1 MDKKWT
7 LLIAVVILWWV
18 ANTIVSIISKKL
30 MIDGSP
36 VTSGVTNWTP
46 AFVDLRWIE
55 LTAFQLLF
63 GGTVA
68 MIWLRT
74 TGNRNNAATNSN
86 AKASKYTVVAAIIIN
101 LVGNLATNAAY
112 ATISSSSTQV
122 IKSFEPIFIFTL
134 LRCFYKEEEENLTY
148 IALSSVTLM
157 SLGASMFVV
166 GDSSFNVW
174 GVGAA
179 VVSNIAFAV
188 RNILLKK
195 LYTLRENSLQT
206 YAIISFYGGMFI
218 LPVVL
223 LMLGNKV
230 VFLKT
235 LPGATLRTEYA
246 VSSFFHFVY
255 NLASISVLRVGP
267 LSHSLLNLSE
277 RVIVI
282 LANIIFF
289 SIPFSLIMA
298 FGFLVFLLG
307 LVMYH
312 LKSLK
317 RHALKLFNIKY
328 NSLRCI
334 IVCISSISLV
344 LVFSGLLVYHNSSS
358 KENVNYVNIN
368 KKCKILE
375 KQQYMTTS
383 WVYSK
388 ELPKEVV
395 SNINS
400 MHFLNPNT
408 FLCVY
413 CGTSQCIKAIT
424 DLKNHLIDSEFLV
437 IPKILKDTPLES
449 WFSRHP
455 INKVLVGPE
464 FENHLQEVVQ
474 LALQWHCGG
483 LYFNPTLSVK
493 NFIMPSQPHN
503 AWISSRTNNL
513 TKQTFKFEISN
524 FSSHHPFVAQLM
536 ENYVK
541 DYPKFGDI
549 SHSTWPLAF
558 DFQRTIRD
566 TFAKFC
572 SSNSNTCP
580 TIITQHVS
588 ELNFSRKSSHHFAT
602 LTYDQHVAKYKGA
615 NLGNEIQGFP
625 GLQFLPYVNKF
636 LERDNL
642 DQSKGTG
649 HVTVF
654 FNAWW
659 GDRKTSWPPP
669 SNIDPL
675 LLSIHLDSEFIPII
689 KKNLEYFRN
698 KAPIGSKDIETLH
711 ILHNLLGPDAAYFS
725 GCLTLLLKNPNQ
737 ISSNHRKDIYLVDV
751 KSDYESLLPVQIRE
765 KAIKIEQYITGD
777 EKDDNMKRFSAA
789 YNLIEKYSRASIVI
803 TQRIHA
809 ALPCV
814 AMGTPVIF
822 INSPYLK
829 GGGGSDTKPS
839 PRTTGL
845 LSLFHTL
852 DMYTMSVEDAKEWLS
867 TFNWQDPPPNPDVGK
882 LMRIRATAWD
892 VIRQR
897 SYFYDASQK
906 FGLIPFSPPPVAEKK
921 ELLFHLVFTTTSKST
936 VSVFGSTKS
945 VSGAFNWR
953 HFRTLESIFYHHPFA
968 KVIIHSNTL
977 LQRQFNVLTEVGY
990 NVEVLAYT
998 LEDLVKDTPAASFVG
1013 DKLKSATGGKYWYAH
1028 ESDLIRL
1035 LVLYKWG
1042 GVYID
1047 TDVILVHSFDNLKLN
1062 KLVWHDLGGT
1072 GLNNGVMM
1080 FEKDH
1085 TFLRDCLK
1093 EFALTY
1099 RSDDWSYNG
1108 PRLLTR
1114 ILGKWKDANGLY
1126 QQNGSDV
1133 QIMEKNAFYMF
1144 SFDVVE
1150 EQCFQDTS
1158 ESSFAEHMKTMKEKA
1173 YGVHLAS
1180 KMTGLEGMESK
1191 LKEKTFCK
1199 YILNEFCVL
1208 CNRIY

>member
-7 LLIAVVILWWV
+7 LLFAVVILWWV
-18 ANTIVSIISKKL
+18 ANTIVSIVSKKL
-30 MIDGSP
+30 MIDGSL
-36 VTSGVTNWTP
+36 VTSGVTNWIP

-74 TGNRNNAATNSN
+74 TGNRNISISQH
-86 AKASKYTVVAAIIIN
+86 AKASKYTVVAAIIAN

-134 LRCFYKEEEENLTY
+134 MRCFYKEEEENLTY

-166 GDSSFNVW
+166 GDNSFNVW

-195 LYTLRENSLQT
+195 LYTFRENSFQT
-206 YAIISFYGGMFI
+206 YAIISFYGGIFI

-246 VSSFFHFVY
+246 VSSFFYFVY
-255 NLASISVLRVGP
+255 NLASISVLQSVGP
-267 LSHSLLNLSE
+267 LSHSLFNLTE

-289 SIPFSLIMA
+289 SIPFSLIVVL
-298 FGFLVFLLG
+298 GFLVFLLG

-317 RHALKLFNIKY
+317 PHVFKLFNIKC
-328 NSLRCI
+328 NSLKC
-334 IVCISSISLV
+334 IVCIYISFLLV
-344 LVFSGLLVYHNSSS
+344 LSVLLVYHNSSS
-358 KENVNYVNIN
+358 IENVDYEDKTIN
-368 KKCKILE
+368 FGKLQKIATAW
-375 KQQYMTTS
+375 M
-383 WVYSK
+383 YSK

-449 WFSRHP
+449 WFSHHP

-464 FENHLQEVVQ
+464 FENHLQEAVQ
-474 LALQWHCGG
+474 LALQWHHGG

-493 NFIMPSQPHN
+493 NFIMPSLPHN
-503 AWISSRTNNL
+503 AWISSRTSNL

-524 FSSHHPFVAQLM
+524 FPSHHPFVAQLM

-572 SSNSNTCP
+572 SSNTDTCP

-588 ELNFSRKSSHHFAT
+588 ELKLTKVSHHFAT
-602 LTYDQHVAKYKGA
+602 LTYDQRVAKYKGA
-615 NLGNEIQGFP
+615 NLGDEIQGFP
-625 GLQFLPYVNKF
+625 GLQFLPFVETF

-642 DQSKGTG
+642 DQAKGTKD
-649 HVTVF
+649 VTVF

-659 GDRKTSWPPP
+659 GDSKTSWPPP

-675 LLSIHLDSEFIPII
+675 LLSIHLDSDIIPII

-711 ILHNLLGPDAAYFS
+711 NLKHLLGPDAAYFS

-737 ISSNHRKDIYLVDV
+737 ISSNQRKDIYLVDV
-751 KSDYESLLPVQIRE
+751 KSDYESLLPVQIKE

-822 INSPYLK
+822 INSPYLP

-906 FGLIPFSPPPVAEKK
+906 FGLIPFSPPPVAETK
-921 ELLFHLVFTTTSKST
+921 ELLFHLVFTTTSKSN

-953 HFRTLESIFYHHPFA
+953 HLRTLESIFYRHPFA
-968 KVIIHSNTL
+968 KVIIHSSTL

-990 NVEVLAYT
+990 NVEVVTYT

-1013 DKLKSATGGKYWYAH
+1013 DKLKNATGGKFWYAH

-1047 TDVILVHSFDNLKLN
+1047 TDVILVRSFDNLKLN
-1062 KLVWHDLGGT
+1062 KLVWQDLYGT
-1072 GLNNGVMM
+1072 RLNNGVMM
-1080 FEKDH
+1080 FEKGH

-1093 EFALTY
+1093 EFAETY
-1099 RSDDWSYNG
+1099 RGDEWDYNG
-1108 PRLLTR
+1108 PGLLTR
-1114 ILGKWKDANGLY
+1114 ILDKWKDANGLY

-1133 QIMEKNAFYMF
+1133 QVLGKKAFYMF
-1144 SFDVVE
+1144 SWDVVE
-1150 EQCFQDTS
+1150 EQCFQNTS
-1158 ESSFAEHMKTMKEKA
+1158 ESSFAHFMKTMKKKA

-1180 KMTGLEGMESK
+1180 KMTGLEGVDSK

-1199 YILNEFCVL
+1199 YILNKFCVL
-1208 CNRIY
+1208 CSRIY

>member
-1 MDKKWT
+1 MKRT
-7 LLIAVVILWWV
+7 LLFAVVILWWV

-68 MIWLRT
+68 IIWLRT
-74 TGNRNNAATNSN
+74 TGNRSMSISQH
-86 AKASKYTVVAAIIIN
+86 AKASEYTVVAAIIAN

-134 LRCFYKEEEENLTY
+134 MRCFYKEEEENLTY

-157 SLGASMFVV
+157 SLGASLFVV
-166 GDSSFNVW
+166 GDSSLNVW

-188 RNILLKK
+188 RNIFLKK
-195 LYTLRENSLQT
+195 LYTLRENSFQKYT
-206 YAIISFYGGMFI
+206 IISFYGGIFI
-218 LPVVL
+218 LPLVL

-255 NLASISVLRVGP
+255 NLASISVLQSVGP
-267 LSHSLLNLSE
+267 LSHSLLNLSK

-289 SIPFSLIMA
+289 SIPFSLIVA

-312 LKSLK
+312 LKSSK
-317 RHALKLFNIKY
+317 PHVLKLFNIKY
-328 NSLRCI
+328 NSLKC
-334 IVCISSISLV
+334 IVCISISFLLV
-344 LVFSGLLVYHNSSS
+344 LSVLLVYHNSSS
-358 KENVNYVNIN
+358 IENVDYEDKATNFG
-368 KKCKILE
+368 KLQKIATAW
-375 KQQYMTTS
+375 M
-383 WVYSK
+383 YSK

-408 FLCVY
+408 YLCVY
-413 CGTSQCIKAIT
+413 CGTSQCIKAIA
-424 DLKNHLIDSEFLV
+424 DLKNHLINSEFLV

-449 WFSRHP
+449 WFSHHP

-474 LALQWHCGG
+474 LALQWHHGG

-493 NFIMPSQPHN
+493 NFIMPSQQHN
-503 AWISSRTNNL
+503 ACISSRTSNL

-524 FSSHHPFVAQLM
+524 FPSHHPFVAQLM
-536 ENYVK
+536 ENYAK

-549 SHSTWPLAF
+549 NNSTWPLAF

-572 SSNSNTCP
+572 SLNTDTCP
-580 TIITQHVS
+580 TIITLHVS
-588 ELNFSRKSSHHFAT
+588 ELNFSMKVSHHFAT
-602 LTYDQHVAKYKGA
+602 LTYDQRVAKYKGA
-615 NLGNEIQGFP
+615 NLGDEIQGFS
-625 GLQFLPYVNKF
+625 GLQILPYVNKF

-642 DQSKGTG
+642 DQSKGTE

-659 GDRKTSWPPP
+659 GDSRTSWPPP

-675 LLSIHLDSEFIPII
+675 LLSIHLDSDIIPII
-689 KKNLEYFRN
+689 KENLEYFRN
-698 KAPIGSKDIETLH
+698 KAPIGTRDIKTLH
-711 ILHNLLGPDAAYFS
+711 ILQNLLGPDAAYFS

-751 KSDYESLLPVQIRE
+751 KSDYESLLPVKITE
-765 KAIKIEQYITGD
+765 NAIKIEHYLMGN
-777 EKDDNMKRFSAA
+777 EKNDNMKRFSAA

-822 INSPYLK
+822 INSPNLK

-852 DMYTMSVEDAKEWLS
+852 DMYTMSAEDAKEWLS
-867 TFNWQDPPPNPDVGK
+867 TFNWQAPPPNPDVGK

-906 FGLIPFSPPPVAEKK
+906 FGLIPFSPPSVAEKK
-921 ELLFHLVFTTTSKST
+921 ELLFHLVFTTSNFVTILNNKTSNGPGGFTS
-936 VSVFGSTKS
+936 
-945 VSGAFNWR
+945 R
-953 HFRTLESIFYHHPFA
+953 HLRSIESIFYHHPFA
-968 KVIIHSNTL
+968 KVIIHSSTL

-998 LEDLVKDTPAASFVG
+998 LEDLVKDTPAATFVG
-1013 DKLKSATGGKYWYAH
+1013 DKLKNATGGKYWYTH

-1047 TDVILVHSFDNLKLN
+1047 NDVILVRSFDNLKLN
-1062 KLVWHDLGGT
+1062 KLVWHDLDGNW
-1072 GLNNGVMM
+1072 LNNGVIM
-1080 FEKDH
+1080 FEKGH

-1093 EFALTY
+1093 EFAETY
-1099 RSDDWSYNG
+1099 RGDKWDYNG
-1108 PRLLTR
+1108 PGLLTR
-1114 ILGKWKDANGLY
+1114 ILDKWKDANGLY

-1133 QIMEKNAFYMF
+1133 QVMEKNAFYMF
-1144 SFDVVE
+1144 SWDVVE
-1150 EQCFQDTS
+1150 EQCFQNTS

-1180 KMTGLEGMESK
+1180 KMTGLRSTLEK
-1191 LKEKTFCK
+1191 KTFCK
-1199 YILNEFCVL
+1199 YLLNRFCVL
-1208 CNRIY
+1208 CNRIL